1 MFCKIGYIYFSII
14 FISLLLLNEA
24 KASHI
29 VGGHIEIQLLDKAKS
44 LYTIKMKLY
53 FNELNEDSSTPNSY
67 EEGVIC
73 QKRGNISVKD
83 ILFTKVMKHPYV

>member
-29 VGGHIEIQLLDKAKS
+29 VGGHIEIQLLDKANH
-44 LYTIKMKLY
+44 YTQSK
-53 FNELNEDSSTPNSY
+53 
-67 EEGVIC
+67 
-73 QKRGNISVKD
+73 
-83 ILFTKVMKHPYV
+83 